1 MGLRRL
7 RGLRAQ
13 LLLWTILPL
22 AVVLIILSVAGVSR
36 HRQAMT
42 ALVADRDRGLA
53 LAEATRLGHE
63 VDQRVQMLARLAAAP
78 AMPDAGAG
86 LDTGGLDD
94 LSTTVSEP
102 FGAGLA
108 LVDGQGGVLAA
119 SAAAEGWA
127 ASDAAVALAARVAG
141 GGQSALA
148 EATAPDGASLLLVG
162 VPTASGAVLAGG
174 LPTES
179 LHLAESNPMLGGE
192 AHAAMFVL
200 DAGGRLIHHNNPH
213 DLAVDETALAGLP
226 LVTAGGVG
234 LVSLP
239 RRAGQD
245 LLVAYAP
252 VEPPGWTL
260 AVVEDVHAVG
270 AFGLSAVE
278 ALPLL
283 LLFVAVVA
291 LLAVS
296 FGVANVV
303 RPLQDL
309 DRRAARVA
317 WGDFDAVKAP
327 VGGVQEIDDLR
338 ITLVQMAD
346 RIRSYQTG
354 MRDYL
359 SAVTQAQEEERSRL
373 AHELH
378 DDTVQALIALKQ
390 RAQMAHK
397 ALVSDPERAASRL
410 DELEGLIDQELA
422 ALRRLI
428 GDLRPIYL
436 EDLGFVPALDM
447 LTRAT
452 AAREGL
458 SIQLD
463 VQGETVRLAPDVEL
477 TAFRIVQQALSNVVA
492 HAGAQNAWVTVHF
505 AAGGLTLTVRD
516 DGRGFTPPEQP
527 TDLARQGHFGLM
539 GMRERAMLY
548 GGQLTVVTA
557 PGKGTTITAWLP
569 LS

>member
-7 RGLRAQ
+7 RGLRVQ

-22 AVVLIILSVAGVSR
+22 AVVLIVLSVAGVSR

-63 VDQRVQMLARLAAAP
+63 IDQRVQLLARLAADP
-78 AMPDAGAG
+78 ALSEAGAAAGFDG
-86 LDTGGLDD
+86 LSATM
-94 LSTTVSEP
+94 SEP
-102 FGAGLA
+102 FAAGLA
-108 LVDGQGGVLAA
+108 LVDVQGSILAG
-119 SAAAEGWA
+119 SAAARNWA
-127 ASDAAVALAARVAG
+127 TSDAALALAARVAA
-141 GGQSALA
+141 GGQPLLA
-148 EATAPDGASLLLVG
+148 ETTASDGTSLLLVAA
-162 VPTASGAVLAGG
+162 PTAGGAILVGG
-174 LPTES
+174 LPPES
-179 LHLAESNPMLGGE
+179 LHVAESNPMLGGE

-200 DAGGRLIHHNNPH
+200 DAEGRLIHHNNPH
-213 DLAVDETALAGLP
+213 DLTVDETALAGLP
-226 LVTAGGVG
+226 PVAVGDAG

-239 RRAGQD
+239 RTAGQE

-303 RPLQDL
+303 RPLQEL

-317 WGDFDAVKAP
+317 WGDFDAVNAP

-338 ITLVQMAD
+338 ITLAQMAD

-436 EDLGFVPALDM
+436 EDLGFVPALEM

-452 AAREGL
+452 AGREGL
-458 SIQLD
+458 SIHLD
-463 VQGETVRLAPDVEL
+463 VQGETVRPVPDVEL
-477 TAFRIVQQALSNVVA
+477 TAFRIVQQALNNVVA
-492 HAGAQNAWVTVHF
+492 HARAQNAWVAVHF
-505 AAGGLTLTVRD
+505 AANGLTLIVMD

-548 GGQLTVVTA
+548 GGQLTVETA